1 MKQVPLA
8 HTLQFKIN
16 ITFGVILII
25 ALLLMASISVY
36 VVGKALYNS
45 EEARITHVAKA
56 IALELEGQQNYVESL
71 ADSMALLVKLI
82 PEREALAQQVE
93 KLLINEAEKELVV
106 GGGVWPEPYR
116 LDPERERASLFWGSG
131 ENGLERYENYNASA
145 VSAYYQEPLY
155 QVSKLVTSGCF
166 WSAAYE
172 DPYTKEL
179 MQTCSQPVYI
189 NKALWGTA
197 SVDVSLAGI
206 NSLLDKYM
214 AEVDGYAVMLDRNLR
229 FLATPSKKALKRQLA
244 QKLDSTITF
253 HSHLKNH
260 LETEPGFQLIADLI
274 AKHRSQSD
282 GAPTAQS
289 SLSQV
294 HFSKNMTAE
303 DFAALEFYLKHRQ
316 KSRSSAIHGYMN
328 KDPVSGE
335 AAEVIIFYL
344 PNVDNY
350 LVLVVPERFI
360 FQKMQ
365 TTGLQLLFV
374 LLVSV
379 LFCAVCISIYFHKVV
394 IKPLNHMIT
403 SLRADKGQI
412 PLLDVDNKSELGEFA
427 KAYNKK
433 QHELQLTTQKTR
445 LAKERYKRILE
456 NAQEV
461 ILVIDQR
468 LIIHEA
474 NPAAE
479 KLLGAGA
486 EKIKGSSL
494 LKYIQESEQR
504 DFVKWIEALLK
515 GGSVPHH
522 RDINLLNYHQD
533 NVHVEASIGISSKD
547 REDLL
552 ILFARDVSERRIA
565 EQAMTELATTD
576 SLTGLLNRASFNY
589 QLEKALEAALGQS
602 AQVALLFI
610 DLDYFKEIN
619 DVRGHEVGD
628 QLLVQVAQR
637 LRLNRREAD
646 SVARLGGDEFAIILQ
661 VKNATEII
669 GRICT
674 QIIESLNEPFNIGD
688 NEDCRIGA
696 SIGISIYPDQADN
709 PTELIRQA
717 DIAMYQAKEDGRNI
731 WRFFA
736 KEQFDAHQ
744 KRQKLVQDMKLAVE
758 ENQFTLDFQPIINS
772 SGNVSLMEALIR
784 WTHPENG
791 AMPPM
796 EFIPLAEKT
805 GVIVEI
811 GEWVIERVC
820 QWICTWL
827 DKGIKPPVISVNV
840 SAVQLQRGGFCQVVY
855 RLLQKYNLQGNQL
868 LLEMTE
874 SLLIEGSCA
883 YELQALRQMGLSI
896 AIDDFGTG
904 YSSLSYLQNHPVDFL
919 KIDKAFVWA
928 IDDNPDATL
937 CPAIISLA
945 KSLHTQVIAEGV
957 EHIGQFD
964 VLKGM
969 GCDYMQGYWIG
980 KPMPAEQVMQWLD
993 SFKLPKE

>member
-8 HTLQFKIN
+8 HILQSKIN
-16 ITFGVILII
+16 ITFGVVLII

-56 IALELEGQQNYVESL
+56 IALELESQQNYVESL

-93 KLLINEAEKELVV
+93 KLLINEAEKELVA

-116 LDPERERASLFWGSG
+116 LDPKRERASLFWGSG
-131 ENGLERYENYNASA
+131 ENGLQRYENYNDLT
-145 VSAYYQEPLY
+145 VPAYYQESLY
-155 QVSKLVTSGCF
+155 QVSKLAASGCF
-166 WSAAYE
+166 WSSAYE
-172 DPYTKEL
+172 NPYTKEL
-179 MQTCSQPVYI
+179 IQTCSQPVYI
-189 NKALWGTA
+189 NKAFWGMA
-197 SVDVSLAGI
+197 SVDAHLAGI
-206 NSLLDKYM
+206 NRLLDKYM

-229 FLATPSKKALKRQLA
+229 FLVTPSKRVLKRQLA
-244 QKLDSTITF
+244 QKLDSAITF

-282 GAPTAQS
+282 GATTAQD

-294 HFSKNMTAE
+294 HFSNNMAAE
-303 DFAALEFYLKHRQ
+303 NFAVLEFYLKHRQ
-316 KSRSSAIHGYMN
+316 KSRSLAIRGYMD

-335 AAEVIIFYL
+335 AAEVIMFHL
-344 PNVDNY
+344 PKVDNY

-360 FQKMQ
+360 FQKIQ
-365 TTGLQLLFV
+365 TTGLLLLFI

-379 LFCAVCISIYFHKVV
+379 LFCAACISVYFHKVV
-394 IKPLNHMIT
+394 TKPLHHIIT
-403 SLRADKGQI
+403 SLRADEGQI

-433 QHELQLTTQKTR
+433 QHELQLTIQKTQ

-456 NAQEV
+456 NAQEA

-468 LIIHEA
+468 LMVHET

-486 EKIKGSSL
+486 EKIKGGSL
-494 LKYIQESEQR
+494 LKYIQEGEQR
-504 DFVKWIEALLK
+504 GFVKWIEALLK
-515 GGSVPHH
+515 GGSVPYHQ
-522 RDINLLNYHQD
+522 DINLLNYHQD
-533 NVHVEASIGISSKD
+533 NVHVEASIGISSRD
-547 REDLL
+547 RV
-552 ILFARDVSERRIA
+552 ILFARDVSERRIT

-576 SLTGLLNRASFNY
+576 SLTGLLNRVSFNY
-589 QLEKALEAALGQS
+589 QLENALETALGQS

-661 VKNATEII
+661 IKNATEII

-717 DIAMYQAKEDGRNI
+717 DIAMYQAKEDGRNV
-731 WRFFA
+731 WSFFA
-736 KEQFDAHQ
+736 EEQFDAHQ

-758 ENQFTLDFQPIINS
+758 EDQFTLDFQPIINS
-772 SGNVSLMEALIR
+772 SGSVSLMEALIR

-791 AMPPM
+791 AMLPM

-811 GEWVIERVC
+811 GEWVIECVC

-827 DKGIKPPVISVNV
+827 DKGVKPPVISVNV
-840 SAVQLQRGGFCQVVY
+840 SAVQLQRGGFCQVVH

-928 IDDNPDATL
+928 IDSNPDSTL

-980 KPMPAEQVMQWLD
+980 KPMPAEQAMQWLD